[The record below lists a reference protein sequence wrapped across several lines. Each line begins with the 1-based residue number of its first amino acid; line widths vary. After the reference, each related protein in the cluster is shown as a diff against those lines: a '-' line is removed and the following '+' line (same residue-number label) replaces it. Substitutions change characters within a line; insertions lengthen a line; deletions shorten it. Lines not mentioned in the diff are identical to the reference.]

1 MNEHIKVTISDEVSG
16 STSMLN
22 EIDLRLLKSDIL
34 IYQRF
39 ENVVLRIVINRNDIC
54 YDIMLEFEDPEMRS
68 KALLA
73 VDGSRY
79 PCSCDALEN
88 IVDCINY
95 GKCCEYIQHLLNR

>member
-1 MNEHIKVTISDEVSG
+1 MDEHIKVTISDES
-16 STSMLN
+16 SRSASMLN
-22 EIDLRLLKSDIL
+22 EIDLRPLKSTIL

-68 KALLA
+68 RALLA
-73 VDGSRY
+73 IDGSRY

-88 IVDCINY
+88 VIDCINY
-95 GKCCEYIQHLLNR
+95 ERCCEYVQHLLNR